1 MFANADGQPWCRTY
15 IRRVMLRACARAG
28 VAPRSVH
35 ALRRTF
41 LTRLA
46 ESGANPFAIRDLARH
61 RSIATTES
69 YLRLNLRYRSIV
81 DAAER
86 GSSTTA
92 PAMVEDGVA
101 RPHGS

>member
-1 MFANADGQPWCRTY
+1 
-15 IRRVMLRACARAG
+15 
-28 VAPRSVH
+28 VH

-46 ESGANPFAIRDLARH
+46 ESCANPFAIRDLARH
-61 RSIATTES
+61 RSITTTEG

-86 GSSTTA
+86 G
-92 PAMVEDGVA
+92 D
-101 RPHGS
+101 